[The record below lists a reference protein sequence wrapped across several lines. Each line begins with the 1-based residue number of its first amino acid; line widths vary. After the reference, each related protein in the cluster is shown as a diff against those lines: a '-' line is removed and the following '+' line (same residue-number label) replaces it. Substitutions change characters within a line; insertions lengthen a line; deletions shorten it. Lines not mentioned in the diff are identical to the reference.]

1 MRKSQTVAKDVMVL
15 RNRIREIRE
24 SRGETLLD
32 VAIATRINPSRLG
45 NIETGKTKSPGIE
58 TVMKVARHFGVSMND
73 LIVQDWMESK

>member
-1 MRKSQTVAKDVMVL
+1 M

-58 TVMKVARHFGVSMND
+58 PVMKVARHFGVSMND

>member
-1 MRKSQTVAKDVMVL
+1 MQTVAKEVMVL

>member
-1 MRKSQTVAKDVMVL
+1 MRKSQTVAKEVMVL

-45 NIETGKTKSPGIE
+45 NIETGKTKSPG
-58 TVMKVARHFGVSMND
+58 MKVARHFGVSMND

>member
-1 MRKSQTVAKDVMVL
+1 MRKSQTVAKEVMVL